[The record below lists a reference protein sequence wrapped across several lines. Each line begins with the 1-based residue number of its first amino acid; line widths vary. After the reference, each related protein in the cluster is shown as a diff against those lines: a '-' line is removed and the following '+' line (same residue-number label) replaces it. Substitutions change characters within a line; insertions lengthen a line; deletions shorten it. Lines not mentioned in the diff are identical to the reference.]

1 MAYPF
6 TGSTTNARPYTTA
19 AAVNGTVSGAAKTGH
34 AAGTGRA
41 AALQSVYD
49 AHVEQIYRFV
59 YFKVGNR
66 EDAEDITSQVFIK
79 AAQSLDVEQPAQ
91 TMLAWLY
98 QVARTT
104 ITDHW
109 RHYYKGVT
117 TSLDEMEE
125 DGPMYLAAEPIIA
138 GGQEVEEAEPAIEK
152 ARAVLA
158 LLPENY
164 RRVLELRFLHGCSLK
179 ETAAAMQITEAN
191 AKVIQHRAI
200 QKAMKVGAELM

>member
-1 MAYPF
+1 MAYPY
-6 TGSTTNARPYTTA
+6 TGSTTDTRAYIPA
-19 AAVNGTVSGAAKTGH
+19 ASINGTARAGQATGSG
-34 AAGTGRA
+34 RV
-41 AALQSVYD
+41 AALQMVYD

-66 EDAEDITSQVFIK
+66 EDAEDIASQVFIK
-79 AAQSLDVEQPAQ
+79 AAQSLDVTQQPQ
-91 TMLAWLY
+91 TILAWLY

-125 DGPMYLAAEPIIA
+125 DGPMYLAAEPVIA
-138 GGQEVEEAEPAIEK
+138 GGAEIEEVEPAVEK
-152 ARAVLA
+152 VHAVLG

-164 RRVLELRFLHGCSLK
+164 RRVLELRFLQGCSLK

-200 QKAMKVGAELM
+200 QKAMKVGAQLI

>member
-6 TGSTTNARPYTTA
+6 TGNTTDARAYTP
-19 AAVNGTVSGAAKTGH
+19 AVSINGTAK
-34 AAGTGRA
+34 AGQATTDNRV
-41 AALQSVYD
+41 AALQMVYD
-49 AHVEQIYRFV
+49 AHIEQIYRFV

-79 AAQSLDVEQPAQ
+79 AAQSLDVTQQPQ
-91 TMLAWLY
+91 TILAWLY

-125 DGPMYLAAEPIIA
+125 DGPMYLAAEPVIA
-138 GGQEVEEAEPAIEK
+138 GGAEVEEFEPAVAK
-152 ARAVLA
+152 VHAVLA

-200 QKAMKVGAELM
+200 QKAMKVGAQLI

>member
-6 TGSTTNARPYTTA
+6 TGNTTDARPFTPA
-19 AAVNGTVSGAAKTGH
+19 VSVNGTSKAPQV
-34 AAGTGRA
+34 AAGDRA
-41 AALQSVYD
+41 ATLQMVYD
-49 AHVEQIYRFV
+49 AHIEQIYRFV

-79 AAQSLDVEQPAQ
+79 AAQSIDVTQQPQ

-125 DGPMYLAAEPIIA
+125 DGSMFLATEPVIA
-138 GGQEVEEAEPAIEK
+138 GASEVEELEPAVEK
-152 ARAVLA
+152 VRAVLA

-179 ETAAAMQITEAN
+179 ETAATMQITEAN

-200 QKAMKVGAELM
+200 QKAMKVGAQLI

>member
-6 TGSTTNARPYTTA
+6 TGNTTDARAYTP
-19 AAVNGTVSGAAKTGH
+19 AVSINGTAKGARAT
-34 AAGTGRA
+34 GTGRA
-41 AALQSVYD
+41 AALQMVYD

-79 AAQSLDVEQPAQ
+79 AAQSLDVGQPAQ
-91 TMLAWLY
+91 TILAWLY

-117 TSLDEMEE
+117 TSLDEMED
-125 DGPMYLAAEPIIA
+125 DGAMYLAAEPVIVGATEIE
-138 GGQEVEEAEPAIEK
+138 EVEPAVEK
-152 ARAVLA
+152 VRAVLA

-164 RRVLELRFLHGCSLK
+164 RRVLEFRFLHGCSLK

-200 QKAMKVGAELM
+200 QKAMKVGAQLI